1 MKKCI
6 LIVCLLCLVLTGCFY
21 DLFDATPK
29 GYIDKVEHFDEN
41 GWLDSTDYAYYQY
54 KSDGEKLFKNN
65 GDFLK
70 VKNDDIKVLGEFYDH
85 FKNMMSMSDREN
97 EFEMQKS
104 QITEGDYYR
113 IENWWYGE
121 KEQEDWFK
129 FSKDDDDVSTD
140 NASGFKTKTIDET
153 GRMRLVKT
161 SDKDAVRYSL
171 NMYYSVYIYDTENST
186 LYYLHNDT

>member
-1 MKKCI
+1 MMEKIIVLYIIFCI
-6 LIVCLLCLVLTGCFY
+6 ISETGGYNPAPNKYVKYEKVFSEGV
-21 DLFDATPK
+21 FDT
-29 GYIDKVEHFDEN
+29 
-41 GWLDSTDYAYYQY
+41 TDYSKYYY
-54 KSDGEKLFKNN
+54 KSDGENFFTDNKSFI
-65 GDFLK
+65 K
-70 VKNDDIKVLGEFYDH
+70 VKKNDINTLCKFYDN
-85 FKNMMSMSDREN
+85 FKDWSAAVGRTKDFDMK
-97 EFEMQKS
+97 KS

-121 KEQEDWFK
+121 KEQEDWFE
-129 FSKDDDDVSTD
+129 FSKDDDDASTD

-171 NMYYSVYIYDTENST
+171 NMYYNVYIYDTENST